1 MRGARSELAL
11 VRVRQGLKQA
21 DVPGGGYRELPP
33 STRYLAGADGK
44 HAPPENQVSA

>member
-11 VRVRQGLKQA
+11 VRVRQRLKQA

-33 STRYLAGADGK
+33 SIPCLAGAGRN